1 MGQVIL
7 VNYCRYCFPPGPSLA
22 LNLSVLHILAK
33 ALLIHHLG
41 HLPSAVTGHL
51 QEARVSGGRYRGF
64 AGDMLCLRC
73 AGLHLETHIWKFP
86 TENLAGYGD
95 RHLLKALCPRQ
106 AYHGRGRGLLLFT
119 PHSFQQLPWSPAGV
133 PHYPPPPPPPPG
145 FDRTAPTADIY
156 SSAVCCAKCTACL
169 GDMLIKPPCH
179 YISRFP
185 AETSLLLG
193 VAGTQT
199 QSP

>member
-1 MGQVIL
+1 MVVMHIPRRLDKCLMTCTHHYGVRVIPCAPPFLPLGQVIL

-133 PHYPPPPPPPPG
+133 PLSPPPRPHRRYLL
-145 FDRTAPTADIY
+145 FR
-156 SSAVCCAKCTACL
+156 CL
-169 GDMLIKPPCH
+169 LC
-179 YISRFP
+179 
-185 AETSLLLG
+185 
-193 VAGTQT
+193 
-199 QSP
+199 

>member
-1 MGQVIL
+1 MHIPRRLDKCLMTCTHHYGVIQSHPL
-7 VNYCRYCFPPGPSLA
+7 CSAFPPLGAGDFSQL
-22 LNLSVLHILAK
+22 LSILFSSRPIFSSQLVLHILAK

-51 QEARVSGGRYRGF
+51 QEARVSGGRNRGC

-73 AGLHLETHIWKFP
+73 AGLHLETHIWKFL

-106 AYHGRGRGLLLFT
+106 SYHGRGRGLLLFT

-133 PHYPPPPPPPPG
+133 PLSPPPRPHCRYLL
-145 FDRTAPTADIY
+145 FR
-156 SSAVCCAKCTACL
+156 CL
-169 GDMLIKPPCH
+169 LC
-179 YISRFP
+179 
-185 AETSLLLG
+185 
-193 VAGTQT
+193 
-199 QSP
+199 